1 MLRFFEKNL
10 KTTPRVTIMK
20 KVLIFLVFL
29 SLPLLSIGQ
38 NTDTNGETI
47 EITVK
52 GKETVEPK
60 KETTDSSK
68 IKSELLDLNYKKS
81 NDIISIKAYRK
92 SLQIKV
98 KTVKLC

>member
-1 MLRFFEKNL
+1 
-10 KTTPRVTIMK
+10 MK

-38 NTDTNGETI
+38 NDIATNKNSDTI
-47 EITVK
+47 ETTTK
-52 GKETVEPK
+52 KEDTQSK

-68 IKSELLDLNYKKS
+68 FKSELMNLNHKKS

-98 KTVKLC
+98 KTIKLC